1 MAKELLSDVTL
12 RNAKPD
18 IKDKRL
24 NDGGGL
30 YLLIKPTGA
39 KWWRFDYTFERNR
52 KTLSVGHTI

>member
-39 KWWRFDYTFERNR
+39 K
-52 KTLSVGHTI
+52 